1 MRFRSSYRSAQY
13 RSAPRRDLEMWAS
26 GRPWRPIFL
35 RSGRMG
41 VHCHPRSASLVL
53 AALCIVLAGCTVGP
67 NYKRPSPL
75 TPPPPAFKEGAP
87 PPQIPNGGWK
97 QAQPNDQSLRGKW
110 WEIYNDPQLNALE
123 EKVSVSNQTL
133 RAAMEQY
140 FAARAAVQT
149 YRANYFPT
157 LGAGPALS
165 RQHLSQNRPTT
176 VSGSRYQYN
185 DFALTGQASWEPD
198 LWGQVRRSVEA
209 ARATAQASAA
219 DLANV
224 ELSIRSEL
232 ALDYFE
238 LRGLDLQKQLLDN
251 TVASYADYLKLTQVR
266 FKGGLA
272 TDSDVALAQTQLEST
287 RAQDI
292 DVGVARAQ
300 YEHAIATLTGQV
312 ASAFSLPSAP
322 LQLPLPQVP
331 VGVPSELLERR
342 PDIAGAERRA
352 NAANAQI
359 GIAIAAYYP
368 TITLSG
374 AGGFESRSPG
384 TWLQGPSA
392 LWSLGASASEL
403 LFDAGRRH
411 ALTEEARANYEVTVA
426 NYRQSVLNAFQEVE
440 DNLAALRILNQE
452 AATQAAAV
460 AAAQHSLEISTRRY
474 KQGLVDYLEVL
485 TAQTA
490 LLTNQRT
497 QADITT
503 RQFVASTQ
511 LIKALGGGWTTN
523 QLPTP

>member
-1 MRFRSSYRSAQY
+1 MR
-13 RSAPRRDLEMWAS
+13 L
-26 GRPWRPIFL
+26 PI
-35 RSGRMG
+35 RMTLG
-41 VHCHPRSASLVL
+41 TRVRGTFPLLAAALVL
-53 AALCIVLAGCTVGP
+53 FVTGCTVGP
-67 NYKRPSPL
+67 NYKRPSTL
-75 TPPPPAFKEGAP
+75 TPAPPAFKEAVP
-87 PPQIPNGGWK
+87 PPGIPNGGWK

-133 RAAMEQY
+133 RAATEQY

-157 LGAGPALS
+157 LGAGPSIS
-165 RQHLSQNRPTT
+165 RQHLSQNRPTA
-176 VSGSRYQYN
+176 VPGSKSQYN

-198 LWGQVRRSVEA
+198 LWGQVRRSVES
-209 ARATAQASAA
+209 ARATAQATAA

-251 TVASYADYLKLTQVR
+251 TVASYEDYLKLTQAR

-272 TDSDVALAQTQLEST
+272 TDSDVALAETQLQST
-287 RAQDI
+287 RSQDI

-300 YEHAIATLTGQV
+300 YEHAIATLIGQT
-312 ASAFSLPSAP
+312 ASTFSLPMSP
-322 LQLPLPQVP
+322 LNLPLPQVP
-331 VGVPSELLERR
+331 LALPSELLERR
-342 PDIAGAERRA
+342 PDIAGAERRTD
-352 NAANAQI
+352 AANAQI
-359 GIAIAAYYP
+359 GIAISAYYP

-374 AGGFESRSPG
+374 TGGFESRNPG
-384 TWLQGPSA
+384 TWIQGPSA

-411 ALTEEARANYEVTVA
+411 AVTEEARANYEVTVA

-440 DNLAALRILNQE
+440 DNLAALRILNE
-452 AATQAAAV
+452 ESATQAAAV
-460 AAAQHSLEISTRRY
+460 AAAQRSLQISTNRY
-474 KQGLVDYLEVL
+474 KQGLVDYLQVL

-503 RQFVASTQ
+503 RQFAASAQ
-511 LIKALGGGWTTN
+511 LIKALGGGWDTS